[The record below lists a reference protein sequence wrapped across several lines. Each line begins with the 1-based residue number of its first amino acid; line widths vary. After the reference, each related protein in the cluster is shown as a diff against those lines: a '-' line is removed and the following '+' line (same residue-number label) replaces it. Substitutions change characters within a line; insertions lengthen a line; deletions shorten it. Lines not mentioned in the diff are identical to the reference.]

1 MQRSEFSR
9 LVWAR
14 HFRLLVGVRVA
25 GSMADGLLQAALTS
39 FVLFS
44 PERQP
49 TPLKVLTAFG
59 VLLLPYSFLGPFVGV
74 VIDRWQRQRILV
86 VSTLLRAVCV
96 LAVAATVSSGNDGRG
111 LALIVL
117 AALGVARF
125 VQATLSAALPHVV
138 DEDLLIA
145 ANAVAPTAGTLMSI
159 VGGLIGLTITTALGG
174 GDEISVVLACVAAV
188 LHVGASMIAARIPY
202 RLLGPEHP
210 SHRTLWDVLAWL
222 RSGIQHLRHHTSA
235 TRAIVTVS
243 LHRMAFGGATLLTL
257 ILMRN
262 AFNGLADSNAAL
274 QQFSFAIGFAGGGA
288 FIGALL
294 TPPMS
299 AHFGVVRWARGVL
312 LGASFVV
319 GAGYA
324 YGIMFAPDA
333 NAYRAVLA
341 GATAI
346 GFAGQCVKICSD
358 SIVQTTIDDAFRG
371 RVFALYDMS
380 LNVAIIT
387 GTAIAAYT
395 LPTDG
400 RSLLYVGLLAGI
412 VALAS
417 SIRNT
422 TVRN

>member
-1 MQRSEFSR
+1 MNSREFRR
-9 LVWAR
+9 LLRAR
-14 HFRLLVGVRVA
+14 DFRLLVGVRIA
-25 GSMADGLLQAALTS
+25 GSFADGLLQAALTS

-74 VIDRWQRQRILV
+74 VIDRWQRQRILLIA
-86 VSTLLRAVCV
+86 TLLRSVCV
-96 LAVAATVSSGNDGRG
+96 LGVAATVASGNDGRG

-138 DEDLLIA
+138 DGDLLVA

-159 VGGLIGLTITTALGG
+159 VGGLIGLSVTTALND
-174 GDEISVVLACVAAV
+174 GDRVSVILAC
-188 LHVGASMIAARIPY
+188 IAATLHASASLIASRIP
-202 RLLGPEHP
+202 RTLLGPQHP
-210 SHRTLWDVLAWL
+210 SQRSLLEVLAWL
-222 RSGIQHLRHHTSA
+222 NSGLHHMRLRS
-235 TRAIVTVS
+235 RAIRAIGMVS

-262 AFNGLADSNAAL
+262 AFNDIEDANAAL
-274 QQFSFAIGFAGGGA
+274 QQFSFAIGCAGGGA
-288 FIGALL
+288 LIGALL

-299 AHFGVVRWARGVL
+299 TRIGVVRWARRVL
-312 LGASFVV
+312 LSAAFFVGV
-319 GAGYA
+319 GYT
-324 YGIMFAPDA
+324 YGITFAPESH
-333 NAYRAVLA
+333 AYFAVLA

-371 RVFALYDMS
+371 RVFAIYDMS
-380 LNVAIIT
+380 LNVAIIA
-387 GTAIAAYT
+387 GTALAAFT

-400 RSLLYVGLLAGI
+400 RSEIYAFLLAAT
-412 VALAS
+412 VAAAS
-417 SIRNT
+417 A
-422 TVRN
+422 VRN